1 MLDVLTDTN
10 RLTDT
15 DLITLLQS
23 THVDSNRHFAA
34 FLVSLA
40 EFDRRGLALRAGA
53 SSTSVWLDRTL
64 GIARSTSYGYLHTS
78 RVLADFPLLTD
89 KFLAGEL
96 SYSKV
101 RLLESHLTEENEAD
115 LVALAL
121 RLTYNELRMALAGRG
136 NSPEGPAKDRLSIR
150 IDEHGRYLLEAN
162 LSPALG
168 AQLSAALKLGEL
180 ANQRDLAET
189 DPERLADDEQ
199 LSHLLDETPSATRFG
214 QASDA
219 LSGFIGMM
227 NLARS
232 STSSAQRAPGAQVQ
246 VVMTEDGHAFLP
258 GNPAAPA
265 AALSGLMSN
274 ADFRGHLLDARGVHL
289 KMGRRRR
296 LVSGGQELA
305 LLVSWLFQ
313 CATPGCSHTRFLQFH
328 HIRDWAK
335 GGLTDC
341 ENLIPL
347 CSRCHSMVS
356 TGELRLAHHPTDA
369 HRLVFG
375 FSDGSTFVSRN
386 RGLPQRDTRVKLPTI
401 EEPEYREWGEGFD
414 ESTSVDSPA

>member
-1 MLDVLTDTN
+1 MLDVLSDTS

-15 DLITLLQS
+15 DLIALLQS

-40 EFDRRGLALRAGA
+40 EFDSRGLAARAGA
-53 SSTSVWLDRTL
+53 SSTASWLDRTL

-78 RVLADFPLLTD
+78 RLLADFPLLTE

-101 RLLESHLTEENEAD
+101 RLLERHLTETNEAD

-121 RLTYNELRMALAGRG
+121 RLTYHELRMALAGRG
-136 NSPEGPAKDRLSIR
+136 DGPGGPAKDRLSIR

-168 AQLSAALKLGEL
+168 AQLAAALKLGEL
-180 ANQRDLAET
+180 ASLRDLAEI
-189 DPERLADDEQ
+189 DPERLADDEE
-199 LSHLLDETPSATRFG
+199 LSALLDEVPDTTRFG
-214 QASDA
+214 QASDT

-265 AALSGLMSN
+265 ASLSGLMGN
-274 ADFRGHLLDARGVHL
+274 ADFRGHLLDAQGVHL
-289 KMGRRRR
+289 KMGRKRR

-313 CATPGCSHTRFLQFH
+313 CASPGCSHTRFLQFH
-328 HIRDWAK
+328 HIRDWAR

-347 CSRCHSMVS
+347 CSRCHSLIA

-375 FSDGSTFVSRN
+375 FADGTTFVSRN
-386 RGLPQRDTRVKLPTI
+386 RSLPQRGGGAKIPIAR
-401 EEPEYREWGEGFD
+401 EPEQRDWEEGFD
-414 ESTSVDSPA
+414 ESTRVDSPA